1 MESKVEAEAEA
12 VQLAGKKKSTFP
24 SSAADDGVVEAASMG
39 IMASS
44 PSAAS
49 PAAIV
54 SAFLAPPLSLLR
66 HVASLCAGY
75 LGLDGGLKPPASSS
89 SSVATASAA
98 AAASQ
103 RGEVFEAAA
112 SVVSSHA
119 SSTRIDAYACRVIQI
134 INELLL
140 PLQCMVC
147 GAGRLLRGGGGA
159 CN

>member
-1 MESKVEAEAEA
+1 MESKVEAEA
-12 VQLAGKKKSTFP
+12 VQLAGKKKKSTFP
-24 SSAADDGVVEAASMG
+24 SWAADDGGVEAASMG

-89 SSVATASAA
+89 SSVATAAAA

-103 RGEVFEAAA
+103 RGEVVEAAA
-112 SVVSSHA
+112 SVVSSNA
-119 SSTRIDAYACRVIQI
+119 SSCLTRSRPPQ
-134 INELLL
+134 
-140 PLQCMVC
+140 
-147 GAGRLLRGGGGA
+147 AGF
-159 CN
+159 C

>member
-1 MESKVEAEAEA
+1 MESKVEAEA
-12 VQLAGKKKSTFP
+12 VQLAGKKQKSTFP
-24 SSAADDGVVEAASMG
+24 SSAADDGRVEAASMG

-66 HVASLCAGY
+66 HVTSLCAGY

-89 SSVATASAA
+89 SSVATAAAA

-103 RGEVFEAAA
+103 RGEVVEAAA
-112 SVVSSHA
+112 SVEDYCAAEVVLAIEVRSRGFTPPQRRSA
-119 SSTRIDAYACRVIQI
+119 PRESKIGAVGGVIH
-134 INELLL
+134 
-140 PLQCMVC
+140 
-147 GAGRLLRGGGGA
+147 
-159 CN
+159 

>member
-1 MESKVEAEAEA
+1 MESKVEAEA

-24 SSAADDGVVEAASMG
+24 SSAADDGRVEAASMG

-89 SSVATASAA
+89 SSSVATASAA

-103 RGEVFEAAA
+103 RGEVVEAAA

>member
-1 MESKVEAEAEA
+1 MESKVEAEA

-24 SSAADDGVVEAASMG
+24 SSAADDGRVEAASMG

-75 LGLDGGLKPPASSS
+75 LGLDGGLKPPAAAAPPASSS
-89 SSVATASAA
+89 SSAA
-98 AAASQ
+98 AAATSQ
-103 RGEVFEAAA
+103 RGEVVDVEAAA
-112 SVVSSHA
+112 SVEDYCAAEVVLAIEVRSRGFTPPQRRSA
-119 SSTRIDAYACRVIQI
+119 PRESKIAAVGGVIH
-134 INELLL
+134 
-140 PLQCMVC
+140 
-147 GAGRLLRGGGGA
+147 
-159 CN
+159 

>member
-1 MESKVEAEAEA
+1 MESKVEAEA
-12 VQLAGKKKSTFP
+12 VQLAGKKQKSTFP
-24 SSAADDGVVEAASMG
+24 SSAADDGRVEAASMG

-66 HVASLCAGY
+66 HVTSLCAGY

-89 SSVATASAA
+89 SSVATAAAA

-103 RGEVFEAAA
+103 RGEVVEAAA
-112 SVVSSHA
+112 SVVSSNA
-119 SSTRIDAYACRVIQI
+119 SSCLTRSRPPQ
-134 INELLL
+134 
-140 PLQCMVC
+140 
-147 GAGRLLRGGGGA
+147 AGF
-159 CN
+159 C

>member
-75 LGLDGGLKPPASSS
+75 LGLDGGLKPPAAAAPPASSS
-89 SSVATASAA
+89 SSAA
-98 AAASQ
+98 AAATSQ
-103 RGEVFEAAA
+103 RGEVVDVEAAA

-119 SSTRIDAYACRVIQI
+119 SSCLTRSRPPQ
-134 INELLL
+134 
-140 PLQCMVC
+140 
-147 GAGRLLRGGGGA
+147 AGF
-159 CN
+159 C